1 MRSDHINIFIIIKLN
16 HSTFAFVIIHQT
28 MHNKYNN
35 GQIYIITAGKLLY
48 VGSTIQ
54 ELIKRERV
62 HLSECKANKKNCDSF
77 PLLRTG
83 AYKMEWYEDFP
94 CNSKAELHRRE
105 GEVMLELME
114 AHKKDPSLPVV
125 VNRRIAGRTKHEYY
139 EATKDVQLAIQ
150 KKAYDADK
158 DKYRARKR
166 ADYAKNPEKY
176 RARTAKH
183 MQDPAYRAR
192 KQELSSRP
200 HTCEIC
206 GFVGTFNKRKRHQA
220 TATCKRIAEQQIAEC
235 MNDML
240 AHVDKP
246 E

>member
-1 MRSDHINIFIIIKLN
+1 
-16 HSTFAFVIIHQT
+16 
-28 MHNKYNN
+28 
-35 GQIYIITAGKLLY
+35 
-48 VGSTIQ
+48 
-54 ELIKRERV
+54 
-62 HLSECKANKKNCDSF
+62 
-77 PLLRTG
+77 
-83 AYKMEWYEDFP
+83 MEWYEDFP

-125 VNRRIAGRTKHEYY
+125 VNRRIPGRTRKEHY
-139 EATKDVQLAIQ
+139 EQNKESILAQQKATH
-150 KKAYDADK
+150 DANPE
-158 DKYRARKR
+158 KYRARKR
-166 ADYAKNPEKY
+166 ADYAKDPEKH
-176 RARTAKH
+176 RARTAKN

-192 KQELSSRP
+192 KKELASRP

-206 GFVGTFNKRKRHQA
+206 GYVGTFNKRKRHQA

>member
-1 MRSDHINIFIIIKLN
+1 
-16 HSTFAFVIIHQT
+16 

-77 PLLRTG
+77 SLLRTG

-139 EATKDVQLAIQ
+139 EATKDVQLAVQ

-158 DKYRARKR
+158 
-166 ADYAKNPEKY
+166 EKY
-176 RARTAKH
+176 RARNRAQYAK
-183 MQDPAYRAR
+183 DPEKWLLQTNSDHTHPLHTNNYITYTINKDAYSSLSYHQAR
-192 KQELSSRP
+192 RNHHDHTTTPQSKLHIQACSSRQ
-200 HTCEIC
+200 
-206 GFVGTFNKRKRHQA
+206 NR
-220 TATCKRIAEQQIAEC
+220 CKRYGR
-235 MNDML
+235 
-240 AHVDKP
+240 
-246 E
+246 